1 MDARHSSDCKT
12 TQAAVFVTSMEDAR
26 IFHRLTDALFADVSV
41 AKQNRIGAKQTIIS
55 KRLHDRH
62 LVFSCRRV
70 HGRRQ
75 KREKILN
82 VHYVEGAL
90 TKFAVN
96 ERVGRS
102 RPDRL

>member
-12 TQAAVFVTSMEDAR
+12 TQAAVLVAGMENAR
-26 IFHRLTDALFADVSV
+26 IFYRLADAVFAYVSV
-41 AKQNRIGAKQTIIS
+41 AKQKRIGAKQTIIS

-62 LVFSCRRV
+62 LVFSCRRI

-75 KREKILN
+75 KGEKILN
-82 VHYVEGAL
+82 VHHVEGAL

-96 ERVGRS
+96 ERVRWS
-102 RPDRL
+102 RP